1 MIEDAV
7 RAAIR
12 LGVEHAKSG
21 GGFALTGGRVGVEV
35 MGVVPS
41 APLARL
47 LEAAFDVGTIL
58 EREGYEALVLRRDG
72 VQVECSMRCHRP
84 AGHEGRCGGWSVK
97 A

>member
-1 MIEDAV
+1 MIADAV
-7 RAAIR
+7 RDAIR

-21 GGFALTGGRVGVEV
+21 GGMAPTGSRVGFET
-35 MGVVPS
+35 MGVIPS

-72 VQVECSMRCHRP
+72 VQVECSAHCCRP